1 MSRVRSGVSPE
12 AATEAPLSIMMIA
25 SEAVPFAKTGGLADV
40 TAGLSAALG
49 RAGHRVTMVLPRY
62 REVGRV
68 GTSRGRR
75 TVTLGGRARS
85 VELFE
90 VRSAERVSSV
100 LVDCPALYDREG
112 LYGVGG
118 HDHPDNA
125 ERFGVLVRTALDLAA
140 EGADAPAVIHAH
152 DWQTGLAP
160 VYLKTRHADRS
171 RLNRT
176 ASVFTVHNMG
186 YQGLFV
192 PNTLASLD
200 LDESLYTSGS
210 LAHRNKLSL
219 LKGGIVYSDAVTT
232 VSRQYAREVL
242 TPTFGRGLE
251 GALTDRGADLVGIL
265 NGIDTDTWNPESDP
279 WLPTP
284 YSAARLEGKRDA
296 KRAVLA
302 RYGLPTEAA
311 ALDRP
316 LIGMVTRLVPQKGLD
331 LVADIADELPRL
343 GASFVVLG
351 TGLPQFERL
360 WQDLAAQHPDVI
372 GVRIGFDEELA
383 HLIEGGADLFLMPSR
398 FEPCGLNQLYS
409 LRYGTVPVVRATG
422 GLRDTVDAYD
432 PQTRR
437 GSGFSFSEYSGSAL
451 LGALRAALA
460 AFQDRVVWQR
470 LQAAGMPQ
478 DHSWDVS
485 AREYVKVYR
494 RVIRGAAA
502 RVQASGREPGLPL
515 A

>member
-1 MSRVRSGVSPE
+1 MSRVRSEVSPE
-12 AATEAPLSIMMIA
+12 AATTSDTPLSIMMIA

-40 TAGLSAALG
+40 TSALCAALG
-49 RAGHRVTMVLPRY
+49 RAGHRVTLVLPRY
-62 REVGRV
+62 REAGRV

-75 TVTLGGRARS
+75 AVALGGRTRS

-90 VRSAERVSSV
+90 VRSDERVSSV

-118 HDHPDNA
+118 RDHPDNA
-125 ERFGVLVRTALDLAA
+125 ERFGVLVRTALDLASA
-140 EGADAPAVIHAH
+140 GADAPAVIHAH
-152 DWQTGLAP
+152 EWQTGLAP
-160 VYLKTRHADRS
+160 VYLKTQHADRS
-171 RLNRT
+171 GLSRT
-176 ASVFTVHNMG
+176 SSVFTVHNMG
-186 YQGLFV
+186 YQGLFASD
-192 PNTLASLD
+192 TLSSLD
-200 LDESLYTSGS
+200 LDMALYTSGS

-219 LKGGIVYSDAVTT
+219 LKGGIVYSDVVTT
-232 VSRQYAREVL
+232 VSRQYAREIL
-242 TPTFGRGLE
+242 TPEFGRGLE
-251 GALTDRGADLVGIL
+251 RVLADRGADLVGIL

-302 RYGLPTEAA
+302 RYGLPTDPAS
-311 ALDRP
+311 LDRP
-316 LIGMVTRLVPQKGLD
+316 VVGMVTRLVPQKGLD
-331 LVADIADELPRL
+331 LVAEVADELPRL

-351 TGLPQFERL
+351 TGMPQFERL
-360 WQDLAAQHPDVI
+360 WQGLAARHPDVI
-372 GVRIGFDEELA
+372 GARIGFDEELA

-422 GLRDTVDAYD
+422 GLRDTVEAYD
-432 PQTRR
+432 PETQR
-437 GSGFSFSEYSGSAL
+437 GTGFSFAEYSGSAL

-460 AFQDRVVWQR
+460 AFQDRAAWQR
-470 LQAAGMPQ
+470 LQAAGMAQ

-494 RVIRGAAA
+494 RAIRGAATKP
-502 RVQASGREPGLPL
+502 RGGNQGSH
-515 A
+515 